1 MRIRSFNFTVV
12 FLFVVLLSN
21 CQTNRNESEM
31 TLKEALKGKFLIG
44 VALNADQITG
54 RDTAGIRVV
63 QQHFNSIVAENCMK
77 SESLQPQEGKF
88 DFSLA
93 DQFVDFGE
101 KNNMFTVGHTLIW
114 HSQTPRWFFV
124 DENGNDVSRE
134 VLIERMKNHITTVVG
149 RYKGRVHGWDV
160 VNEAMEDDGSLRKS
174 KFYQIIGEDFIRL
187 AFEFAHEADPDA
199 ELYYND
205 YSMAKKEK
213 REGVVKMVKNLQA
226 EGVKIDGIGMQG
238 HMTMDFPTIEDF
250 EESMLAFADLGVK
263 VMVTEFDLS
272 VLPPP
277 RRDLGADLSLD
288 YTYDKNLNPFPDGL
302 PDDIAEKWHNRCLD
316 FFRLFLKHSDKI
328 DRVTIWGVNDA
339 QSWRNYWPVK
349 GRTDYPLLFD
359 RNYQPKPIVEAII
372 KEALAVN

>member
-93 DQFVDFGE
+93 DQFVDFGQE
-101 KNNMFTVGHTLIW
+101 NDMFIVGHTLIW
-114 HSQTPRWFFV
+114 HSQTPAWFFV

-149 RYKGRVHGWDV
+149 RYKGRIHGWDV
-160 VNEAMEDDGSLRKS
+160 VNEAIEDDGSFRKS

-205 YSMAKKEK
+205 FSMAKNEK
-213 REGVVKMVKNLQA
+213 REGVIKMVRNLQSQ
-226 EGVKIDGIGMQG
+226 GVKIDGIGMQG
-238 HMTMDFPTIEDF
+238 HMTMDFPAIEDF
-250 EESMLAFADLGVK
+250 EESLLAFADLGGQS
-263 VMVTEFDLS
+263 D
-272 VLPPP
+272 
-277 RRDLGADLSLD
+277 D
-288 YTYDKNLNPFPDGL
+288 YRIRPFSIAFTKKRCRGRPFSGL
-302 PDDIAEKWHNRCLD
+302 Y
-316 FFRLFLKHSDKI
+316 
-328 DRVTIWGVNDA
+328 V
-339 QSWRNYWPVK
+339 Q
-349 GRTDYPLLFD
+349 
-359 RNYQPKPIVEAII
+359 
-372 KEALAVN
+372 

>member
-93 DQFVDFGE
+93 DQFVDFGQE
-101 KNNMFTVGHTLIW
+101 NDMFIVGHTLIW
-114 HSQTPRWFFV
+114 HSQTPAWFFV

-149 RYKGRVHGWDV
+149 RYKGRIHGWDV
-160 VNEAMEDDGSLRKS
+160 VNEAIEDDGSFRKS

-205 YSMAKKEK
+205 FSMAKNEK
-213 REGVVKMVKNLQA
+213 REGV
-226 EGVKIDGIGMQG
+226 
-238 HMTMDFPTIEDF
+238 
-250 EESMLAFADLGVK
+250 
-263 VMVTEFDLS
+263 
-272 VLPPP
+272 
-277 RRDLGADLSLD
+277 
-288 YTYDKNLNPFPDGL
+288 
-302 PDDIAEKWHNRCLD
+302 
-316 FFRLFLKHSDKI
+316 
-328 DRVTIWGVNDA
+328 
-339 QSWRNYWPVK
+339 
-349 GRTDYPLLFD
+349 
-359 RNYQPKPIVEAII
+359 
-372 KEALAVN
+372 